1 MYYSEYTSGFSG
13 PAASHLVAPPSAGY
27 EGNVGQAPSQNIRWE
42 TVNAVGLCAGFCCQ
56 RGSSCISGLLTTHPQ
71 HLFWSSRHVTSFFK
85 TGLAR
90 IAHDDS
96 SRNR

>member
-1 MYYSEYTSGFSG
+1 MYSSEYTSGFSG
-13 PAASHLVAPPSAGY
+13 PAASHLVAPPLPRH
-27 EGNVGQAPSQNIRWE
+27 EGNVGQAASQNVRWE
-42 TVNAVGLCAGFCCQ
+42 TVIAVGLCAGFCCQ

-71 HLFWSSRHVTSFFK
+71 HLFWSSCHVTSFFK
-85 TGLAR
+85 TASAR